1 METIEQ
7 IDEVITW
14 LGQNEKSSNLVELC
28 RKIDKLAVLSVSIA
42 HDVSTAYGVMNE
54 LEDEYKIAFARGIS
68 SSRDSV
74 AKAERHMEAEL
85 SEEKKLYTRARNNY
99 KKLDMYLDRIDR
111 VIESYRQL
119 VSVSKMDLKHG

>member
-1 METIEQ
+1 MDTIEQ

-14 LGQNEKSSNLVELC
+14 LKENEKSNNLVEIC
-28 RKIDKLAVLSVSIA
+28 RKIDRLAVLSVSVA
-42 HDVSTAYGVMNE
+42 HDVSTAYSIMNE
-54 LEDEYKIAFARGIS
+54 LEDEYDIEFAKGIS
-68 SSRDSV
+68 SSQDSV
-74 AKAERHMEAEL
+74 AKAERKMEATL
-85 SEEKKLYTRARNNY
+85 AEEKRLYTKAKNNY